1 MFNKMITFGMGAV
14 LAATPMMAQER
25 GTIELG
31 AFASYTKFD
40 AAYGV
45 NNSWGLGGRVGAFLS
60 PRISLEF
67 EGGGTRAGRDNGL
80 NPVNLGVLSARLL
93 VSPVK
98 IGPLAILLGGGVEH
112 SDNYALESYGMQAL
126 VGAKLALGEMLVL
139 RADGIQSW
147 ASNGDGVNKSLHI
160 GLSVYRHPKGRE
172 VMVYRTDTVRAPMMQ
187 HSDSVSAAETRRLRD
202 ADARYRS
209 LRDSLARRP
218 MAAAPEASASDM
230 ATMSQTIHFQ
240 RDKSELSD
248 TAKRLLRE
256 KVAVFQSN
264 PTLRIAIVGFASQ
277 PGSEAYN
284 MALGMRRAE
293 AAKAYLVAQGVDA
306 SRIDITTRGEGQLVV
321 EGPGEAANA
330 ANRRGTF
337 RLLVADPDR

>member
-1 MFNKMITFGMGAV
+1 MFKRVITVGMVAAI
-14 LAATPMMAQER
+14 AATPMIAQER
-25 GTIELG
+25 GTIEFG
-31 AFASYTKFD
+31 GFGSYTKFD

-45 NNSWGLGGRVGAFLS
+45 KDSWGAGARVGAFLS

-80 NPVNLGVLSARLL
+80 SSVNLGVLSARLL

-112 SDNYALESYGMQAL
+112 ADNYALESYGMQAL
-126 VGAKLALGEMLVL
+126 VGARLALGEMVSL

-147 ASNGDGVNKSLHI
+147 ASNGDGVNKALHI
-160 GLSVYRHPKGRE
+160 GLSVYRHPKARE
-172 VMVYRTDTVRAPMMQ
+172 VMVYRTDTVRAAMMQ
-187 HSDSVSAAETRRLRD
+187 HSDSVSAAETRRLRE

-209 LRDSLARRP
+209 LRDSLARQP
-218 MAAAPEASASDM
+218 MQSTTPDASDM

-248 TAKRLLRE
+248 TAQRILRE
-256 KVAVFQSN
+256 KVAVFRSN

-277 PGSEAYN
+277 PGTEAYN

-293 AAKAYLVAQGVDA
+293 AAKAYLVAQGVEA

>member
-1 MFNKMITFGMGAV
+1 MHNKMITFGMGAL

-80 NPVNLGVLSARLL
+80 NSVNLGVLSARVL

-112 SDNYALESYGMQAL
+112 SDNYALESYGVQAL

-160 GLSVYRHPKGRE
+160 GLSVYRHPKGRD

-187 HSDSVSAAETRRLRD
+187 HADSVSAAETRRLRE

-230 ATMSQTIHFQ
+230 ATMSQTIYFQ

-248 TAKRLLRE
+248 TAQRILRE

-293 AAKAYLVAQGVDA
+293 AAKAYLVAQGVEA